1 MKGKA
6 PVTKA
11 TKKKHRRKKRNVLVV
26 PAPIPHPII
35 MLPEKHDEQTAL
47 RKLYDYLTQ
56 WFK

>member
-1 MKGKA
+1 VAM
-6 PVTKA
+6 TKA